1 MRDSV
6 QGSVRGFIASIDWR
20 ILLAA
25 IGTAAAG
32 DSVMGYM
39 PLFVGAAV
47 DDLSVSYAAAG
58 WITSLEIGA
67 GALALMVLS
76 PFTGIVKRKHFAY
89 AGLAV
94 FITGAVIAMV
104 GETYLQVM
112 AGRTLLGFGAGTV
125 ATMNAACFGAARNP
139 ERTIAVIMVCGLA
152 YMSGAIRLASEMVEQ
167 WGLAGAYGTHL
178 LFAVGGGV
186 LYFLI
191 PKAPREGAPWRE
203 AFSGADNTVKKGGG
217 TTLLPMLVIGA
228 FFVMGISESAVWS
241 FVERKGVAIGM
252 SASEAGGVISFGFLM
267 GIAGSLTA
275 IVLGARL
282 GRALPVATGMALFVG
297 GILVSFGA
305 QDAGTYRIGVVMWF
319 LGFTLMMPYITGTLA
334 QIDKEGRFVAMSASG
349 MIFAN
354 ALGPSIGGFVMDAG
368 SVDLVR
374 IVIPV
379 VVGACA
385 CVMVPVI
392 FRLDRAIKTANAA
405 V

>member
-1 MRDSV
+1 MRDKANT
-6 QGSVRGFIASIDWR
+6 FISSIDWR

-47 DDLSVSYAAAG
+47 DDLDVSYAAAG

-76 PFTGIVKRKHFAY
+76 PFTGIVRRIRVAY

-94 FITGAVIAMV
+94 FAVGAAIAMI

-112 AGRTLLGFGAGTV
+112 AGRMLLGFGAGTV
-125 ATMNAACFGAARNP
+125 AAMNAACFGAARNP

-152 YMSGAIRLASEMVEQ
+152 YMSGAIRLASELVGQ
-167 WGLAGAYGTHL
+167 FGLAGAYGTHL
-178 LFAVGGGV
+178 FFALGGGL
-186 LYFLI
+186 LYLLI
-191 PKAPREGAPWRE
+191 PRAPREGAPWRD
-203 AFSGADNTVKKGGG
+203 AFTGADSTVKKGGS
-217 TTLLPMLVIGA
+217 TALLPLLMIGA
-228 FFVMGISESAVWS
+228 FFVVGISESAVWS
-241 FVERKGVAIGM
+241 FVERKGVSIGL
-252 SASEAGGVISFGFLM
+252 SASEAGRVISFGFLT

-275 IVLGARL
+275 IIVGARL

-305 QDAGTYRIGVVMWF
+305 ADAGTYTIGVVMWF
-319 LGFTLMMPYITGTLA
+319 LGFTWMMPYITGTLA
-334 QIDKEGRFVAMSASG
+334 QIDHEGRFVAMSASG

-354 ALGPSIGGFVMDAG
+354 ALGPSIGGLVMDAG

-374 IVIPV
+374 IVIPL

-385 CVMVPVI
+385 CVMVPVV
-392 FRLDRAIKTANAA
+392 FRLDRAIKTAKAEI
-405 V
+405 